1 MLELHDFGS
10 LLKEKGFTFFSGVPC
25 SFLNEFINYSINN
38 FQYITSTN
46 EGEAV
51 AISAGAY
58 LGGKKPCVLM
68 QNSGLTNALNPLASL
83 NYCFQIPVLGFVS
96 WRGEPGLQD
105 EPEHLLLG
113 EITGPLLD
121 QCKIPNAVLSSDLA
135 EAEQQLETA
144 LENFND
150 NKPFFFIVKKNT
162 FSRVILQK
170 EIEITRYRKELV
182 EGKSRKAQ
190 PTRLQVLEKIS
201 QFKDKNTLLLTSTGK
216 CGREL
221 FEYDDSPN
229 NLYMIGSMGYVSSI
243 ALGICLARPDKHVI
257 ALDGDGALLM
267 RMGSMVTNGFY
278 RPKNLLH
285 VLLDNQSHDSTGG
298 QDTVSGNVD
307 FSRIAYE
314 TGYEKSMSVN
324 DVEEIGN
331 YIKQWKKNPV
341 LTFMHVR
348 IKKGS
353 KNNLGRPTI
362 KPHRVKERFMS
373 FINNEH

>member
-1 MLELHDFGS
+1 M
-10 LLKEKGFTFFSGVPC
+10 K
-25 SFLNEFINYSINN
+25 EFINYSINN

-58 LGGKKPCVLM
+58 LGGKKSCVLM

-105 EPEHLLLG
+105 EPEHWLLG

-121 QCKIPNAVLSSDLA
+121 QCKIPNAVLSSDIA

-144 LENFND
+144 LENLND

-162 FSRVILQK
+162 FSQVILQK
-170 EIEITRYRKELV
+170 EIEITRYRKELI
-182 EGKSRKAQ
+182 EGKTRKVQ
-190 PTRLQVLEKIS
+190 HTRLQVLEKIS
-201 QFKDKNTLLLTSTGK
+201 QFKDKNTLLLASTGK

-243 ALGICLARPDKHVI
+243 ALGICLSRPDKHVI

-267 RMGSMVTNGFY
+267 RMGSMATNGFY

-353 KNNLGRPTI
+353 KKNLGRPTI